1 METAP
6 DPLTPADHN
15 ELDSLVSTLALSSGT
30 TIIFAIA
37 PESGPNHPVVEQ
49 LNSVV
54 NQEAL
59 SDQGFQLRN
68 CFYSDES
75 LINFLYRLNPLDQ
88 ETSVN
93 TPAPSR
99 PLIMAFG
106 IEQLDT
112 PRRINEL
119 KRLNLGRESLF
130 ERDMVLMF
138 WLNKPQFLD
147 EFRLRAPDFWDWREQ
162 IVEFQTHPPLAP
174 LYPYLEWLIAQNSYL
189 KFSGVMQVQRQVD
202 IFLDQVYISLK
213 AERQKLVV
221 DTSDARHL
229 SKANLS
235 SPSIRVDQFERITQ
249 DIDISSNTKTIP
261 EKVDLAKAIQDSQY
275 SVILG
280 DPGAGKT
287 TLLKYL
293 ALHFATAQRD
303 DQKTVLAGEA
313 EENLGQTRLP
323 VFFRIADY
331 AERLA
336 TQSDLSLQQFL
347 RELSQQWQTE
357 FTNQTDNDMRLLA
370 EVGNREQGTG
380 NSEEEGNSGE
390 ELTQTLSE
398 NYFSK
403 KSTDTIFEHLCHK
416 LHSGMCLVLLDGLDE
431 VFNQDIR
438 QQIVNQIEEF
448 VTKFH
453 NNKFVITSRIAG
465 YREVKLSQRF
475 SHFTITEME
484 PEQVERFLDR
494 WCLAVEKAQRP
505 DASQHYWQQEADH
518 QSRELKKA
526 IAETPG
532 VKRMTGN
539 PLLLTIL
546 ALIHRNGSR
555 LPKERVKLY
564 DLAVQTLTEDWQLSK
579 KLPGVETV
587 VLKENQVMKLLAPL
601 ADWMH
606 EHKPSGLVSE
616 QEVREKLAEIHGES
630 NGEDPD
636 SQSVQWQINDFL
648 RRVRETTGLFVERA
662 PGSYGFMHLTFE
674 EYFAARD
681 IADHDV
687 SEILDSINQHR
698 YEARWHE
705 PILLALG
712 YLGSENP
719 RRINKLVPKL
729 FKPLDDYQPR
739 IDHGEIKIRKTS
751 SKDVVLVWP
760 VLGEDS
766 TVSYQESPSVLQDL
780 LFAGQVL
787 ADVDVNSKIRARVIQ
802 QLVWTYLGLDED
814 FEHETI
820 KELLSRLRDIE
831 RFDDKD
837 KVIKSFQ
844 KAANTIKLSEE
855 QWVKTQLAS
864 LYIAC
869 GQAGETLVSNVN
881 EFIKQLVNHAEPKL
895 LTNLIDLV
903 TELGEEMT
911 PALEATRQDSIRDQ
925 ASQQAI
931 EFVTAL
937 SYVRLDNYDQAIEI
951 LEKINQ
957 QPDSPLKGYIAWA
970 IATCYRKKE
979 DYDKAIAFYEE
990 SVEINQ
996 QLGNQK
1002 NIADLWSWLGVSYRL
1017 SGKYQQALDCE
1028 LKDLAIRQQLDDTPE
1043 IALAYYQLGRIYQDW
1058 GKYDQAI
1065 AYHEQSRNL
1074 DHQLDKQKD
1083 VANSWYWLGDCYRDW
1098 GKYQQAVDCQLK
1110 TLAIRQQLDDQP
1122 GVASAYF
1129 NLGYI
1134 YQGWGKYSEA
1144 IQYHEQSRDLYD
1156 QLDKQKDVANQWFWV
1171 AFCYREWGNYH
1182 QALDCERKNLAIR
1195 QELDDQQW
1203 IPLAYGHLGTISK
1216 DWGKYSEAIAY
1227 YQQSIELCQQLGQE
1241 EIVATLWSGLADC
1254 YRESGNYQLAVDCQL
1269 KTLAIRQQLDH
1280 QPNIADAYYQLGR
1293 ISKDWGKYSEAIAY
1307 YQQSIELCQQLGKKE
1322 IVATLWSWLAACYR
1336 DWGKYQQAL
1345 DCQLKTL
1352 TIRQQLDHQ
1361 HWIALAYN
1369 QLGRIYE
1376 DWGQYDQA
1384 IPYYQQSRDLYQQL
1398 DLQQNVANQWSW
1410 LGDCYRNWGKYQQ
1423 AVDCQLKT
1431 LAIRQQLDDQP
1442 NIADAYYQLGRIY
1455 QGWGQYDQAIA
1466 YHEQSRDLYH
1476 QLDLQKAV
1484 ANQWYRL
1491 ADCYRD
1497 WGRYQQAVD
1506 CQLKTLAIRQQL
1518 DHQTGVAN
1526 AYFNLGYI
1534 YQDWGK
1540 YDQAIAYYQQS
1551 LELYDQL
1558 DLQNNVA
1565 NQWYNLADCYRN
1577 WGKYQQAVDCQVKT
1591 LAIRE
1596 QLDHQTGVAS
1606 AYFNLGYIYEA
1617 WGKYDQAIAYY
1628 QQSRDLYQQLDLQ
1641 NNVANQWYNLADCYR
1656 NWGKYQQAVD
1666 CQVKTLAIREQL
1678 DHQTGVA
1685 SAYFNLGYIYEA
1697 WGKYDQAIPY
1707 YQQSRDLYQH
1717 LDLQKNVANQWRWL
1731 GDCYRELGDY
1741 TKAIDYYQQ
1750 SLNLH
1755 QQLGQNK
1762 PIANRYRKIGNSQ
1775 RLLARNTPDTTQAL
1789 DLLSQ
1794 GEQSI
1799 GQAMEISKANDY
1811 KANLAYDYTALGLLY
1826 SERLRRLPSN
1836 HPTLLEQIEQFE
1848 TNYAMGLRLLSELVK
1863 IVDRAE
1869 EILDISRAYLEV
1881 NVLENLDRAEALALE
1896 SLQVFQDYNR
1906 RKLEASARQLLGEI
1920 YLRRVE
1926 GNQPNAN
1933 AMAYQFFTE
1942 SLEIY
1947 RSLDIQRKVIELEEQ
1962 LKGMEN

>member
-15 ELDSLVSTLALSSGT
+15 ELDSLVTTLALSSGT

-49 LNSVV
+49 FNSVV
-54 NQEAL
+54 TQEAC
-59 SDQGFQLRN
+59 SEEGFQVRN
-68 CFYSDES
+68 FFYSQDS

-88 ETSVN
+88 ETSVK

-119 KRLNLGRESLF
+119 KRLNVGRESLF

-174 LYPYLEWLIAQNSYL
+174 LFYPYLEWLIAQNSYL

-229 SKANLS
+229 SRANLS
-235 SPSIRVDQFERITQ
+235 SPSIRVDQLERITQ
-249 DIDISSNTKTIP
+249 DIDSSSSTKTIP

-275 SVILG
+275 SIILG

-303 DQKTVLAGEA
+303 NQETVLAGEA
-313 EENLGQTRLP
+313 KEDLGQTRLP

-347 RELSQQWQTE
+347 REFSQQWQSEVTNKTE
-357 FTNQTDNDMRLLA
+357 QDTD
-370 EVGNREQGTG
+370 T
-380 NSEEEGNSGE
+380 
-390 ELTQTLSE
+390 
-398 NYFSK
+398 
-403 KSTDTIFEHLCHK
+403 TIFEHLHHK
-416 LHSGMCLVLLDGLDE
+416 LHSGTCLVLLDGLDE
-431 VFNQDIR
+431 VFNQQVR
-438 QQIVNQIEEF
+438 QQIVDKIEEF
-448 VTKFH
+448 VNEFP

-518 QSRELKKA
+518 QSGELKEA
-526 IAETPG
+526 IAASEG

-555 LPKERVKLY
+555 LPNQRVKLY
-564 DLAVQTLTEDWQLSK
+564 ELAVQTLTEDWQLSK

-587 VLKENQVMKLLAPL
+587 VLKENQVMALLAPL
-601 ADWMH
+601 AYWMH

-616 QEVREKLAEIHGES
+616 PEVREELAQIHGEL
-630 NGEDPD
+630 NDEDPD

-648 RRVRETTGLFVERA
+648 LRVRETTGLFVERA

-674 EYFAARD
+674 EYFAARY
-681 IADHDV
+681 IADNDV
-687 SEILDSINQHR
+687 SEILDIINSHR

-739 IDHGEIKIRKTS
+739 IDHGEIKIRKKS

-766 TVSYQESPSVLQDL
+766 TVSYRKSPSVLQDL

-802 QLVWTYLGLDED
+802 QLVWTYLGLDKGFD
-814 FEHETI
+814 TETI
-820 KELLSRLRDIE
+820 KVLLSRLREIE
-831 RFDDKD
+831 RFNQKAE
-837 KVIKSFQ
+837 VIRCFQ
-844 KAANTIKLSEE
+844 KTANNLKLSEE
-855 QWVKTQLAS
+855 RWVKTQLAS
-864 LYIAC
+864 LYVAC
-869 GQAGETLVSNVN
+869 AQVGETLVSGVN
-881 EFIKQLVNHAEPKL
+881 EFVQQLVNQAEPKL
-895 LTNLIDLV
+895 FDNLIDLV
-903 TELGEEMT
+903 SELGEEMT
-911 PALEATRQDSIRDQ
+911 PALEAITKDSIWDQ

-937 SYVRLDNYDQAIEI
+937 SYLRPDKYDQAIGI
-951 LEKINQ
+951 LEEIYQ
-957 QPDSPLKGYIAWA
+957 EPDSPINADIAWA
-970 IATCYRKKE
+970 IATSYYKKKE
-979 DYDKAIAFYEE
+979 YDKAITYYQQ
-990 SVEINQ
+990 SRDLNQ

-1002 NIADLWSWLGVSYRL
+1002 NIKSLWSWLADCYRELGNYQQAVDCQLKDLAISQQLDNQSYIALAYFELGYIYQGWDKYEDAIAYYQQSLDLYQQLDKQKNVANLWYWLGDCYRDWGKYQKAVDCQLKDLAISQQLDYQPDVALAYFKLGYIYKAWGKYDEAIAYYQQSRDLYQQLDKKKDVATQWYWLGDCYRESGRYQEAVNCQRQELAIRQQLDHQSDIPLAYYYLGRIYQNWGKYDEAITYHQQSCDLYHQLGKEQIVAILWYRLADCYRL
-1017 SGKYQQALDCE
+1017 SGNYQQAVDCQ
-1028 LKDLAIRQQLDDTPE
+1028 LKDLAIRQQLDQHLDVALAYFKLGKIYQAWGQYDDA
-1043 IALAYYQLGRIYQDW
+1043 IAYYEQSRELYQQLDLQQDVADSWYWLGDCYRDWGKYQEAVDCQLQDLEMLQQLDDQPNLADAYYQLGRIYQDW

-1065 AYHEQSRNL
+1065 AY
-1074 DHQLDKQKD
+1074 
-1083 VANSWYWLGDCYRDW
+1083 
-1098 GKYQQAVDCQLK
+1098 
-1110 TLAIRQQLDDQP
+1110 
-1122 GVASAYF
+1122 
-1129 NLGYI
+1129 
-1134 YQGWGKYSEA
+1134 
-1144 IQYHEQSRDLYD
+1144 
-1156 QLDKQKDVANQWFWV
+1156 
-1171 AFCYREWGNYH
+1171 
-1182 QALDCERKNLAIR
+1182 
-1195 QELDDQQW
+1195 
-1203 IPLAYGHLGTISK
+1203 
-1216 DWGKYSEAIAY
+1216 
-1227 YQQSIELCQQLGQE
+1227 
-1241 EIVATLWSGLADC
+1241 
-1254 YRESGNYQLAVDCQL
+1254 
-1269 KTLAIRQQLDH
+1269 
-1280 QPNIADAYYQLGR
+1280 
-1293 ISKDWGKYSEAIAY
+1293 
-1307 YQQSIELCQQLGKKE
+1307 
-1322 IVATLWSWLAACYR
+1322 
-1336 DWGKYQQAL
+1336 
-1345 DCQLKTL
+1345 
-1352 TIRQQLDHQ
+1352 
-1361 HWIALAYN
+1361 
-1369 QLGRIYE
+1369 
-1376 DWGQYDQA
+1376 
-1384 IPYYQQSRDLYQQL
+1384 YQQSRDLYQQ
-1398 DLQQNVANQWSW
+1398 
-1410 LGDCYRNWGKYQQ
+1410 
-1423 AVDCQLKT
+1423 
-1431 LAIRQQLDDQP
+1431 
-1442 NIADAYYQLGRIY
+1442 
-1455 QGWGQYDQAIA
+1455 
-1466 YHEQSRDLYH
+1466 
-1476 QLDLQKAV
+1476 
-1484 ANQWYRL
+1484 
-1491 ADCYRD
+1491 
-1497 WGRYQQAVD
+1497 
-1506 CQLKTLAIRQQL
+1506 
-1518 DHQTGVAN
+1518 
-1526 AYFNLGYI
+1526 FN
-1534 YQDWGK
+1534 
-1540 YDQAIAYYQQS
+1540 
-1551 LELYDQL
+1551 
-1558 DLQNNVA
+1558 
-1565 NQWYNLADCYRN
+1565 
-1577 WGKYQQAVDCQVKT
+1577 
-1591 LAIRE
+1591 
-1596 QLDHQTGVAS
+1596 
-1606 AYFNLGYIYEA
+1606 
-1617 WGKYDQAIAYY
+1617 
-1628 QQSRDLYQQLDLQ
+1628 
-1641 NNVANQWYNLADCYR
+1641 
-1656 NWGKYQQAVD
+1656 
-1666 CQVKTLAIREQL
+1666 
-1678 DHQTGVA
+1678 
-1685 SAYFNLGYIYEA
+1685 
-1697 WGKYDQAIPY
+1697 
-1707 YQQSRDLYQH
+1707 
-1717 LDLQKNVANQWRWL
+1717 LQKNVANQWNWL
-1731 GDCYRELGDY
+1731 ANCYRELGDY

-1789 DLLSQ
+1789 HLLSQ

-1811 KANLAYDYTALGLLY
+1811 KANQANNYTALGLLY

-1836 HPTLLEQIEQFE
+1836 HPTLPEQIEQFE
-1848 TNYAMGLRLLSELVK
+1848 TNYAMGLRLLSELGQNVN
-1863 IVDRAE
+1863 RAK

-1881 NVLENLDRAEALALE
+1881 NVLENLDRSEALAME
-1896 SLQVFQDYNR
+1896 SLQVFLDYNR

-1926 GNQPNAN
+1926 GNQAN
-1933 AMAYQFFTE
+1933 AKARAYQFFTE
-1942 SLEIY
+1942 SLELY
-1947 RSLDIQRKVIELEEQ
+1947 RSLDIQIKVIELEQQ
-1962 LKGMEN
+1962 LKRVGSRE

>member
-6 DPLTPADHN
+6 DPLTPADYD
-15 ELDSLVSTLALSSGT
+15 ELDSLVTTLELSSGT

-49 LNSVV
+49 LNSFVS
-54 NQEAL
+54 QEAL
-59 SDQGFQLRN
+59 SDQGFQVRN

-106 IEQLDT
+106 IEQLEI

-119 KRLNLGRESLF
+119 KRLNVGRESLF

-162 IVEFQTHPPLAP
+162 IVEFETHPPLAR
-174 LYPYLEWLIAQNSYL
+174 LFYPYLEWLIAQNSYL

-249 DIDISSNTKTIP
+249 DIDSSSSTKTIP

-303 DQKTVLAGEA
+303 NQETVLAGEA
-313 EENLGQTRLP
+313 KENLGQTRLP

-347 RELSQQWQTE
+347 REFSEQWQTE
-357 FTNQTDNDMRLLA
+357 FTNQT
-370 EVGNREQGTG
+370 EQD
-380 NSEEEGNSGE
+380 
-390 ELTQTLSE
+390 
-398 NYFSK
+398 
-403 KSTDTIFEHLCHK
+403 TDTTIFEHLCHK
-416 LHSGMCLVLLDGLDE
+416 LYSGMCLVLLDGLDE
-431 VFNQDIR
+431 VFNQQVR
-438 QQIVNQIEEF
+438 QQIVDKIEGF
-448 VTKFH
+448 VNDFP

-518 QSRELKKA
+518 QSGELKEA
-526 IAETPG
+526 IAASEG

-555 LPKERVKLY
+555 LPNQRVKLY
-564 DLAVQTLTEDWQLSK
+564 ELAVQTLTEDWQLSK

-587 VLKENQVMKLLAPL
+587 VLKESQVMALLAPL

-616 QEVREKLAEIHGES
+616 PEVREKLAEIHGEL
-630 NGEDPD
+630 NDEDPD

-648 RRVRETTGLFVERA
+648 LRVRETTGLFVERA

-674 EYFAARD
+674 EYFAARY
-681 IADHDV
+681 IADNDV
-687 SEILDSINQHR
+687 SEILDIINSHR

-712 YLGSENP
+712 YLGSQNP

-739 IDHGEIKIRKTS
+739 IDYGEIKLIKTS

-802 QLVWTYLGLDED
+802 QLVSTYLGLDED
-814 FEHETI
+814 FEYETI
-820 KELLSRLRDIE
+820 KELLTRLREIE
-831 RFDDKD
+831 RFNQKD
-837 KVIKSFQ
+837 EVIKFLQ
-844 KAANTIKLSEE
+844 EVANTIKLSEE

-869 GQAGETLVSNVN
+869 GQAGETLVSCVN
-881 EFIKQLVNHAEPKL
+881 EFVKQLVNQAEPKL
-895 LTNLIDLV
+895 FNNLIDLV
-903 TELGEEMT
+903 TDLGEEMT
-911 PALEATRQDSIRDQ
+911 PALEATRQHPILDQ

-937 SYVRLDNYDQAIEI
+937 SYIRPDKYDQAIGM

-957 QPDSPLKGYIAWA
+957 EQYSPIKGYIAWA

-979 DYDKAIAFYEE
+979 DYDKAIAFYQE

-996 QLGNQK
+996 QLANQK
-1002 NIADLWSWLGVSYRL
+1002 NLANLWSWLADCYRELGNYQQAVDCQLKYLAISQQLDHQSYIAHAYWNLGRIYQVWGKYDEAIPYYQQSRDFCHQLDKQKDVAIQWYWLAACYRDWGRYQQAVDCQLKSLAISQQLDRQSDIANAYFELGYIYQDWGKYDQAIRYYQQSRELYHQLDKQKNVASLWYWLADCYRESGKYQLAVDCQLKTLAIRDQLDDQPGVASAYSRLGYIYQGWGKYDQAIAYHEQSRDLYHQLDKQKNVANQWYNLVVCYRDW
-1017 SGKYQQALDCE
+1017 GKYQQAVDCQ
-1028 LKDLAIRQQLDDTPE
+1028 LKDLAIREQLDEQSD

-1058 GKYDQAI
+1058 GKYEDAI
-1065 AYHEQSRNL
+1065 AYHQQSL
-1074 DHQLDKQKD
+1074 DLNQQLDKQNN
-1083 VANSWYWLGDCYRDW
+1083 VTSLWSWLADCYRDW

-1110 TLAIRQQLDDQP
+1110 TLAIRDQLDDQP
-1122 GVASAYF
+1122 GVASAYSR
-1129 NLGYI
+1129 LGYI
-1134 YQGWGKYSEA
+1134 YQGWGKYDQA
-1144 IQYHEQSRDLYD
+1144 IAYHEQSRDLYH
-1156 QLDKQKDVANQWFWV
+1156 QLDKQKNVANQWYNLV
-1171 AFCYREWGNYH
+1171 VCYR
-1182 QALDCERKNLAIR
+1182 
-1195 QELDDQQW
+1195 
-1203 IPLAYGHLGTISK
+1203 
-1216 DWGKYSEAIAY
+1216 DWGKY
-1227 YQQSIELCQQLGQE
+1227 QQ
-1241 EIVATLWSGLADC
+1241 
-1254 YRESGNYQLAVDCQL
+1254 AVDCQL
-1269 KTLAIRQQLDH
+1269 KDLAIREQLDEQSDIALAYYQLGRIYQDWGKYDQAIPYHQQSRDLYHQLDLQKNVANQWYWLADCYRLSSKYQQAVDCELKDLAIRQQLDD

-1293 ISKDWGKYSEAIAY
+1293 IYKDWSQYDQAIQY
-1307 YQQSIELCQQLGKKE
+1307 YEQSRDLYQQLDKQQD
-1322 IVATLWSWLAACYR
+1322 IANQWYWLANCYR
-1336 DWGKYQQAL
+1336 DWGKYQQA
-1345 DCQLKTL
+1345 
-1352 TIRQQLDHQ
+1352 
-1361 HWIALAYN
+1361 
-1369 QLGRIYE
+1369 
-1376 DWGQYDQA
+1376 
-1384 IPYYQQSRDLYQQL
+1384 
-1398 DLQQNVANQWSW
+1398 
-1410 LGDCYRNWGKYQQ
+1410 
-1423 AVDCQLKT
+1423 VDCELKD

-1455 QGWGQYDQAIA
+1455 QDWSKYDQAIR
-1466 YHEQSRDLYH
+1466 YHQQSRDLYH
-1476 QLDLQKAV
+1476 QLDLQTDV
-1484 ANQWYRL
+1484 ADSW
-1491 ADCYRD
+1491 C
-1497 WGRYQQAVD
+1497 
-1506 CQLKTLAIRQQL
+1506 
-1518 DHQTGVAN
+1518 
-1526 AYFNLGYI
+1526 
-1534 YQDWGK
+1534 
-1540 YDQAIAYYQQS
+1540 
-1551 LELYDQL
+1551 
-1558 DLQNNVA
+1558 
-1565 NQWYNLADCYRN
+1565 
-1577 WGKYQQAVDCQVKT
+1577 
-1591 LAIRE
+1591 
-1596 QLDHQTGVAS
+1596 
-1606 AYFNLGYIYEA
+1606 
-1617 WGKYDQAIAYY
+1617 
-1628 QQSRDLYQQLDLQ
+1628 
-1641 NNVANQWYNLADCYR
+1641 
-1656 NWGKYQQAVD
+1656 
-1666 CQVKTLAIREQL
+1666 
-1678 DHQTGVA
+1678 
-1685 SAYFNLGYIYEA
+1685 
-1697 WGKYDQAIPY
+1697 
-1707 YQQSRDLYQH
+1707 
-1717 LDLQKNVANQWRWL
+1717 WL

-1741 TKAIDYYQQ
+1741 TKAIDHYQQ
-1750 SLNLH
+1750 SLNLN
-1755 QQLGQNK
+1755 QQLGQNEK
-1762 PIANRYRKIGNSQ
+1762 IANRYRKIGNSQ

-1789 DLLSQ
+1789 HLLSQ

-1799 GQAMEISKANDY
+1799 RQAIEISQANDY
-1811 KANLAYDYTALGLLY
+1811 KANLAYNYTALGLLY
-1826 SERLRRLPSN
+1826 SERLHRLPSN
-1836 HPTLLEQIEQFE
+1836 HPTLPEQIEQFE
-1848 TNYAMGLRLLSELVK
+1848 TNYTMGLRLLSDLGQ

-1896 SLQVFQDYNR
+1896 SLQVFLDYNR

-1926 GNQPNAN
+1926 GNQPNAK
-1933 AMAYQFFTE
+1933 ARAYQFFTE
-1942 SLEIY
+1942 SLELY
-1947 RSLDIQRKVIELEEQ
+1947 RSLDIQGKVIELEQQ
-1962 LKGMEN
+1962 LKGVGSRESGIGNRE

>member
-15 ELDSLVSTLALSSGT
+15 ELDSLVTTLALSSGT

-49 LNSVV
+49 LNSIVS
-54 NQEAL
+54 QEAL
-59 SDQGFQLRN
+59 IDQGFELRN

-119 KRLNLGRESLF
+119 KRLNVGRESLF

-174 LYPYLEWLIAQNSYL
+174 LFYPYLEWLIAQNSYL

-235 SPSIRVDQFERITQ
+235 SPSMRVDQFERISQ
-249 DIDISSNTKTIP
+249 DIDISSSTKTIP
-261 EKVDLAKAIQDSQY
+261 EKVDLAKAIQNSQY

-303 DQKTVLAGEA
+303 NQETVLAGEA
-313 EENLGQTRLP
+313 KEDLGQTRLP

-347 RELSQQWQTE
+347 REFSQQWQSE
-357 FTNQTDNDMRLLA
+357 VTNQTGNELSNSPLNPPILGDFETGVSNSPLNPPILGDFETGVSNSPLNPPILGDFDTISPNNTDTELSNSPLNPPILGDFEAISPQDWGVRGAKPSQLRRSSDN
-370 EVGNREQGTG
+370 T
-380 NSEEEGNSGE
+380 
-390 ELTQTLSE
+390 
-398 NYFSK
+398 
-403 KSTDTIFEHLCHK
+403 TIFEHLRHK
-416 LHSGMCLVLLDGLDE
+416 LDNGKCLVLLDGLDE
-431 VFNQDIR
+431 VFNQEIR
-438 QQIVNQIEEF
+438 QQIVKQIEEF
-448 VTKFH
+448 VDKFP

-518 QSRELKKA
+518 QSGELKEA
-526 IAETPG
+526 IAASEG

-555 LPKERVKLY
+555 LPNQRVKLY
-564 DLAVQTLTEDWQLSK
+564 ELAVQTLTEDWQLSK

-587 VLKENQVMKLLAPL
+587 VLKESQVMALLAPL
-601 ADWMH
+601 AYWMH
-606 EHKPSGLVSE
+606 EQKPSGLVSE
-616 QEVREKLAEIHGES
+616 AEVREKLAEIHGKF
-630 NGEDPD
+630 NDEDPD

-648 RRVRETTGLFVERA
+648 LRVRETTGLFVERA

-674 EYFAARD
+674 EYFAARY
-681 IADHDV
+681 IADNDV
-687 SEILDSINQHR
+687 SEILDIINQHR
-698 YEARWHE
+698 YEARWDE

-780 LFAGQVL
+780 LFAGRVL
-787 ADVDVNSKIRARVIQ
+787 ADVDVNSKIRSRVIK
-802 QLVWTYLGLDED
+802 QLIWTGLGLDDDSET
-814 FEHETI
+814 ETI
-820 KELLSRLRDIE
+820 QELLTRLRDIE
-831 RFDDKD
+831 RFNQKD
-837 KVIKSFQ
+837 EVIKFLQ
-844 KAANTIKLSEE
+844 ETANNLKLSKER
-855 QWVKTQLAS
+855 WVKTQLAS
-864 LYIAC
+864 LYVAC
-869 GQAGETLVSNVN
+869 AQVGETLVSGVN
-881 EFIKQLVNHAEPKL
+881 EFIKQLVNQAEPKL
-895 LTNLIDLV
+895 FTNLIDLV
-903 TELGEEMT
+903 TDLGEEMT
-911 PALEATRQDSIRDQ
+911 PALEATRQHPIRDQ

-937 SYVRLDNYDQAIEI
+937 SYIRPDKYDKAIEI
-951 LEKINQ
+951 LEEINQ
-957 QPDSPLKGYIAWA
+957 HSDSPLKGYIAWA

-979 DYDKAIAFYEE
+979 DYEKAIAFYQE
-990 SVEINQ
+990 SHDLNQ

-1002 NIADLWSWLGVSYRL
+1002 NLADLWFRL
-1017 SGKYQQALDCE
+1017 ADCYQDLGKYQQAVDCE
-1028 LKDLAIRQQLDDTPE
+1028 LKELAIRQQLYDQSDV
-1043 IALAYYQLGRIYQDW
+1043 ALAYYQLGYIYKVW
-1058 GKYDQAI
+1058 GKYEDAI
-1065 AYHEQSRNL
+1065 KSYQKSREL
-1074 DHQLDKQKD
+1074 YHQLDLQKD
-1083 VANSWYWLGDCYRDW
+1083 VANLWYWLADCYRDW
-1098 GKYQQAVDCQLK
+1098 GNYQLAVDCQLK
-1110 TLAIRQQLDDQP
+1110 TLAIRQQLDDQTGIGNAYWNLGYIYQNWGKYDQAIVSHQQSRDLHQQFDLQKDVADSWYWLADCYRNWGRYQEALDCELKDLAIRQQLDDKP
-1122 GVASAYF
+1122 NIADGYNQLGRIYQTWGKYDQAIAYYQQSRDLYQQLDKQKDVANQWHWLADCYRNWGKYQEAVDCQLKDLEMRQQLDDQPNIADAYWNLGRIYQDWGQYDQAIAYYQQSLDLNQQLDLQNNVAHLWYWLGFCYQDWDKYQQAVDCQLKTLAICQQLDNQPGIALTYSQLGYIYQDWGKYDQAIAYHQQSRDLYQQLDLQKDVANQWYWLADCYQDWGKYQPAVDCQLKDLAIRQQLDNQTGVASAYF

-1144 IQYHEQSRDLYD
+1144 I
-1156 QLDKQKDVANQWFWV
+1156 
-1171 AFCYREWGNYH
+1171 
-1182 QALDCERKNLAIR
+1182 
-1195 QELDDQQW
+1195 
-1203 IPLAYGHLGTISK
+1203 
-1216 DWGKYSEAIAY
+1216 AY
-1227 YQQSIELCQQLGQE
+1227 YQQSRELYHQLDLQ
-1241 EIVATLWSGLADC
+1241 IDVANLWRWLADC
-1254 YRESGNYQLAVDCQL
+1254 YRESGKYQVAVDCQL
-1269 KTLAIRQQLDH
+1269 KDLEMRQQLDH
-1280 QPNIADAYYQLGR
+1280 QSD
-1293 ISKDWGKYSEAIAY
+1293 
-1307 YQQSIELCQQLGKKE
+1307 
-1322 IVATLWSWLAACYR
+1322 V
-1336 DWGKYQQAL
+1336 
-1345 DCQLKTL
+1345 
-1352 TIRQQLDHQ
+1352 
-1361 HWIALAYN
+1361 ALAYCK
-1369 QLGRIYE
+1369 LGRIYQA
-1376 DWGQYDQA
+1376 WGKYDQA

-1398 DLQQNVANQWSW
+1398 DLQKNVANLWYW
-1410 LGDCYRNWGKYQQ
+1410 LGDCYRESGRYQQ

-1431 LAIRQQLDDQP
+1431 LAIRQQLDDQSDV
-1442 NIADAYYQLGRIY
+1442 ALAYYQLGKIY
-1455 QGWGQYDQAIA
+1455 
-1466 YHEQSRDLYH
+1466 E
-1476 QLDLQKAV
+1476 
-1484 ANQWYRL
+1484 
-1491 ADCYRD
+1491 
-1497 WGRYQQAVD
+1497 
-1506 CQLKTLAIRQQL
+1506 
-1518 DHQTGVAN
+1518 
-1526 AYFNLGYI
+1526 
-1534 YQDWGK
+1534 DWGK
-1540 YDQAIAYYQQS
+1540 YD
-1551 LELYDQL
+1551 E
-1558 DLQNNVA
+1558 
-1565 NQWYNLADCYRN
+1565 
-1577 WGKYQQAVDCQVKT
+1577 
-1591 LAIRE
+1591 
-1596 QLDHQTGVAS
+1596 
-1606 AYFNLGYIYEA
+1606 
-1617 WGKYDQAIAYY
+1617 
-1628 QQSRDLYQQLDLQ
+1628 
-1641 NNVANQWYNLADCYR
+1641 
-1656 NWGKYQQAVD
+1656 
-1666 CQVKTLAIREQL
+1666 
-1678 DHQTGVA
+1678 
-1685 SAYFNLGYIYEA
+1685 
-1697 WGKYDQAIPY
+1697 AIPY
-1707 YQQSRDLYQH
+1707 YQQSRELYHQLH
-1717 LDLQKNVANQWRWL
+1717 LQQDVAYLWRSL
-1731 GDCYRELGDY
+1731 ADCYRELGDY

-1755 QQLGQNK
+1755 QQLGDNEM
-1762 PIANRYRKIGNSQ
+1762 IANRYRKIGNSQ

-1789 DLLSQ
+1789 HLLSQ

-1799 GQAMEISKANDY
+1799 RQAITISQANDY
-1811 KANLAYDYTALGLLY
+1811 TANLAYNYTALGLLY

-1836 HPTLLEQIEQFE
+1836 HPTLPEQIEQFE
-1848 TNYAMGLRLLSELVK
+1848 TNYTIGLRLLSELGK

-1869 EILDISRAYLEV
+1869 EIIDISRAYLEV
-1881 NVLENLDRAEALALE
+1881 NVLENLDRSEELALE

-1920 YLRRVE
+1920 YLRRLE
-1926 GNQPNAN
+1926 GNQSNAK

-1942 SLEIY
+1942 SLELY
-1947 RSLDIQRKVIELEEQ
+1947 RSLDIQGKVIELEQQ
-1962 LKGMEN
+1962 LIGVGSRE